1 MNTEIL
7 EQIGLSRNEI
17 KVYFALLELDQSSA
31 TPIVKKADIP
41 NSKVYP
47 TIEKLIKKGLVSYAK
62 VEHRR
67 IYNAANPEKLL
78 EFLDVKKREVQSI
91 LPQLKAIYKSPPAHE
106 EAFFVFKGKNG
117 VKSIF
122 EGIARSKSDYDK
134 LGSEG
139 KFKEIFPYYYNQY
152 QSRKKE
158 SKIKCRIICSS
169 NEKGSE
175 AVKEAFGR
183 IRFLPSHF
191 LNPSTI
197 IVYSNKVAI
206 IVWKDEPIGILMNSE
221 EVANSWKYYFEL
233 LWKIA
238 ESKS

>member
-1 MNTEIL
+1 MTKTEIT
-7 EQIGLSRNEI
+7 
-17 KVYFALLELDQSSA
+17 VYLKLLELNTGSA
-31 TPIVKKADIP
+31 SEIAER
-41 NSKVYP
+41 SKSYRKNVYDA
-47 TIEKLIKKGLVSYAK
+47 LDRLVRKGLVSYAK

-122 EGIARSKSDYDK
+122 EGIARSKSDYGK